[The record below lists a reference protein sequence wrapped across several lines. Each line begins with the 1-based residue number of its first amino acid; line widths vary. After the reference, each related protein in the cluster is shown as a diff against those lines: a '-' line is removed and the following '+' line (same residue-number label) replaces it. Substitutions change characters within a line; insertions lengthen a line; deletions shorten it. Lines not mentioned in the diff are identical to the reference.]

1 MLKQAIDTRAT
12 QPRRAGKPLDAHAA
26 SVACSKAW
34 TLGSSVSR
42 FSALASFESQPQV
55 TDGDDARSLSE
66 VSRSPSMNSLK
77 GEIMKGFQPE
87 TDVRTTD
94 GPTVAA
100 MKRAGVPLNRE
111 NYLYWAFGGD
121 PREGEIDPEI

>member
-1 MLKQAIDTRAT
+1 
-12 QPRRAGKPLDAHAA
+12 
-26 SVACSKAW
+26 
-34 TLGSSVSR
+34 
-42 FSALASFESQPQV
+42 
-55 TDGDDARSLSE
+55 
-66 VSRSPSMNSLK
+66 MNSLK

-121 PREGEIDPEI
+121 PPEGEIDPEIEETFPPMFRRAALDGPRLTDKIQ